1 MTEKMLTA
9 TQNINTNG
17 KKNQHK
23 ITKEQLISKLCC
35 SCVRLLVHRFIFSM
49 LLGKYLCKICCRL
62 KYFSKFCLLGKKM
75 IWGFRSAFEK
85 WYYKKKHT
93 QKPPKTAHLPYIQPT
108 PIKIWHDKGSISGP
122 PGKGTQIFY
131 ETIQLVWL

>member
-9 TQNINTNG
+9 TQNINTNE
-17 KKNQHK
+17 KKNQRK
-23 ITKEQLISKLCC
+23 ITKEPLISKLCC

-75 IWGFRSAFEK
+75 IWVFRSAFEK
-85 WYYKKKHT
+85 MVLQKTHT
-93 QKPPKTAHLPYIQPT
+93 QKKHPKQPT
-108 PIKIWHDKGSISGP
+108 FPTYNQHQLKFGMIRVQYLGHRERVHRSFMKP
-122 PGKGTQIFY
+122 
-131 ETIQLVWL
+131 IQLV